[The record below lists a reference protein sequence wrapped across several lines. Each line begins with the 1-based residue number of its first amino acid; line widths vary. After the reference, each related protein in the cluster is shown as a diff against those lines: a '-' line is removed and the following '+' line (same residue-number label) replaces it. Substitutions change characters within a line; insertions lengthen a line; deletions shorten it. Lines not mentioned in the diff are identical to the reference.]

1 MKFRGRSSIAAD
13 DKVVSTAV
21 AKKQWFLKDLTG
33 LPSLKAGWNGATFYA
48 VKDLDRLALKV
59 HGPEGLAKKKLTRQ
73 KRLDKKTEKAPK
85 KKNAK
90 PEKKKRKER
99 EGDAEAA
106 INDDDVDDGLHLRK
120 KRATKDDDDFV
131 PDKQDKRR
139 KKDEATES
147 NRRLSVDQVSL
158 QKRNHSLDGS
168 WVLQDFDDVD
178 GDLVLKLAKNGKT
191 MSGNCV
197 ISGCQ
202 VRLKCSDLQTEELDF
217 HSVFK
222 TQKTSFV
229 GRMLIHLLDKGN
241 AIKISYSNGAS
252 GQAAVRFL
260 ALSQKRESKKCLIS
274 LFLAL

>member
-1 MKFRGRSSIAAD
+1 
-13 DKVVSTAV
+13 
-21 AKKQWFLKDLTG
+21 
-33 LPSLKAGWNGATFYA
+33 
-48 VKDLDRLALKV
+48 
-59 HGPEGLAKKKLTRQ
+59 
-73 KRLDKKTEKAPK
+73 
-85 KKNAK
+85 
-90 PEKKKRKER
+90 
-99 EGDAEAA
+99 
-106 INDDDVDDGLHLRK
+106 VDDGLHLRK
-120 KRATKDDDDFV
+120 KRATKDDEDFV
-131 PDKQDKRR
+131 PDKHDERR
-139 KKDEATES
+139 KKDKATES

-168 WVLQDFDDVD
+168 WVLQDCDDVD

-260 ALSQKRESKKCLIS
+260 DVIAKKRK
-274 LFLAL
+274 